1 MAIDYQVSFEYYC
14 VMLHKPIYNFAS
26 PISLPC
32 WLGGRLVVAY
42 ALAVAIMILA
52 VSIASPS
59 ESDAFANAAL
69 AGCWQMLLA
78 LLVGAAVF
86 GFSCAVVEATTMRV
100 LFAAPCQPP
109 WGAYARDMVSRIA
122 ALICA
127 FTTNCLILFLLI
139 GVARATQRP
148 QTYQPRL
155 PCFTPDCWL
164 TGTPPRLTYEAA

>member
-1 MAIDYQVSFEYYC
+1 MTIDYQVSFEYYC

-100 LFAAPCQPP
+100 LFAAPVPVSLGCVCERHGIPYRRLNMRIYDKLP
-109 WGAYARDMVSRIA
+109 HPFPSHRCGARHAETSDI
-122 ALICA
+122 
-127 FTTNCLILFLLI
+127 
-139 GVARATQRP
+139 P
-148 QTYQPRL
+148 
-155 PCFTPDCWL
+155 
-164 TGTPPRLTYEAA
+164 TPPSLFHP